1 MNKLNDIFKMISQM
15 ESNANEIKLAKHE
28 VELSDFADVKTQI
41 TRAENEYKKVLEYS
55 NKINAIKQ
63 EAKKNTNI
71 DVLPRIVREL
81 INDRDKFILRVR
93 ALGID
98 ENKIPQPKQ
107 YNDAITKIDA
117 LAEYAKK
124 QIIDFQK

>member
-1 MNKLNDIFKMISQM
+1 MNTRKTVYNKLFTEKV
-15 ESNANEIKLAKHE
+15 ELEKHE

-41 TRAENEYKKVLEYS
+41 TKAENEYKKVLDYS

-117 LAEYAKK
+117 LAQYAKK